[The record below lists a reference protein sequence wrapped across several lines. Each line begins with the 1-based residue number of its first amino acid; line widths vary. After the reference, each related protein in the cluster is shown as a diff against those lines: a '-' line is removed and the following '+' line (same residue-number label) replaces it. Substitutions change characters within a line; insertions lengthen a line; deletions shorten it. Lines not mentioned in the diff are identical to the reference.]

1 MQGQPQLSLWRAR
14 IAARLI
20 LAEAFICL
28 LLARLAL
35 GLFSFQRLTWYFNL
49 KARQPELNGEA
60 RLRARQAVRQALTLA
75 RQRFMPQATCFHRA
89 IAAQTMLRRRGV
101 GTTLYYGA
109 VSLPESG
116 LVAHTWVQ
124 DGAEGIIGYKTAQQE
139 GYKTLARYPNA
150 DS

>member
-49 KARQPELNGEA
+49 KARQPELAGEE
-60 RLRARQAVRQALTLA
+60 RIQAPGPIRQALTRA
-75 RQRFMPQATCFHRA
+75 RQRYMPQATCFHRA
-89 IAAQTMLRRRGV
+89 IAAQTMLRWRGV
-101 GTTLYYGA
+101 GTTTLRRCFLRPG
-109 VSLPESG
+109 SG
-116 LVAHTWVQ
+116 LSGPHL
-124 DGAEGIIGYKTAQQE
+124 GAMERKA
-139 GYKTLARYPNA
+139 
-150 DS
+150 